1 MGPLRLQK
9 KATPVLVLLRLSFPL
24 TMSGPIRH
32 SAGLSK
38 TSPVKN
44 INGTAAAGSPVKK
57 PVDNRMSKDIRISAQ
72 CGYYEQDSSWAVS
85 DKKNPKNS
93 NRGLPFRTGF
103 AAEVRVTD
111 SSCYEATENSMRD
124 LRRLATDL
132 IANSA

>member
-1 MGPLRLQK
+1 MGRFQSQYLTWF
-9 KATPVLVLLRLSFPL
+9 TPDP
-24 TMSGPIRH
+24 
-32 SAGLSK
+32 
-38 TSPVKN
+38 
-44 INGTAAAGSPVKK
+44 AAAGSPVKK

-85 DKKNPKNS
+85 DKKTPKNS

-132 IANSA
+132 IANSAEGPKPEKSKSSKQ